1 MRPGRNTSNVRQAGL
16 TTIRVFVHECKPDI
30 PRAVWIIQLGNVVN
44 FFGFGLVLPFELIY
58 LHDRRGFPLPTSGLI
73 VSTVMAV
80 NVVCA
85 APAGALAD
93 RIGGKR
99 MLFFGAAVSGL
110 GYGSLAFVTH
120 PWQAFLGSAVAGV
133 GAGCTQPAA
142 GALITALTTREERIA
157 AFTVARVAINAGIGA
172 GGIVAGLI
180 VASGTIRSFQIIY
193 LLNAATF
200 FGYLV
205 FLVFVPDARP
215 APKGETEHGPRG
227 YRFVLGHRAF
237 LGVLAANFVFVVVG
251 YTLFGYTMPIYARH
265 HAHVG
270 SEAIGGVFAA
280 NTIFIILFVIPI
292 ARLSRARSRAT
303 LLGLMCTAWG
313 LACVIAIGAGAIG
326 GPHIGVVILAVSGIV
341 FAVGE
346 CLHAVVVQPL
356 IAELAPPAL
365 VGRYMALFG
374 ITFSFGLAA
383 GPSASASALAVSPEL
398 PWIAGAAAMLAL
410 LPVLSP
416 VVRRAQVP
424 HEPRVLAPEAL

>member
-1 MRPGRNTSNVRQAGL
+1 MRLAAFLRD
-16 TTIRVFVHECKPDI
+16 CKPDL
-30 PRAVWIIQLGNVVN
+30 PRAVWIVQLGNVVN

-58 LHDRRGFPLPTSGLI
+58 LHDRRGFSLPTSGLI
-73 VSTVMAV
+73 VSAVMVV

-93 RIGGKR
+93 RFGGKR
-99 MLFFGAAVSGL
+99 LLFCGAAVSGV
-110 GYGSLAFVTH
+110 GYSSLAFVTH
-120 PWQAFLGSAVAGV
+120 PWQAFLASAVAGV
-133 GAGCTQPAA
+133 GAGATQPAA
-142 GALITALTTREERIA
+142 GALMTALCTREQRVA

-172 GGIVAGLI
+172 GGVVAGLI

-193 LLNAATF
+193 LLNGATF
-200 FGYLV
+200 FGYLC
-205 FLVFVPDARP
+205 FLAFVPDARY
-215 APKGETEHGPRG
+215 APKVDQEPGPRG
-227 YRFVLGHRAF
+227 YRVVLRHRAF

-270 SEAIGGVFAA
+270 SQAIGAVFAA

-292 ARLSRARSRAT
+292 ARMSRARSRST
-303 LLGLMCTAWG
+303 LLALMCAAWG
-313 LACVIAIGAGAIG
+313 LACLIAIGAGAIG
-326 GPHIGVVILAVSGIV
+326 TPRDGVIILALSGIV

-365 VGRYMALFG
+365 VGRYMAMFG
-374 ITFSFGLAA
+374 ISFSVGLAA
-383 GPSASASALAVSPEL
+383 GPSASASALAVSPNL
-398 PWIAGAAAMLAL
+398 PWLAGAAAMLAL

-424 HEPRVLAPEAL
+424 HEPRVIAPETV

>member
-1 MRPGRNTSNVRQAGL
+1 MRLVTFLRD
-16 TTIRVFVHECKPDI
+16 CKPDL
-30 PRAVWIIQLGNVVN
+30 PRAVWIIQLGTVVN

-58 LHDRRGFPLPTSGLI
+58 LHDRRGFSLPTSGLI
-73 VSTVMAV
+73 VSTIMAV
-80 NVVCA
+80 SVVCA

-99 MLFFGAAVSGL
+99 LLVVGGVISGL
-110 GYGSLAFVTH
+110 GYGSLAFATH

-142 GALITALTTREERIA
+142 GALITALCTREQRIA
-157 AFTVARVAINAGIGA
+157 AFTVARIAINLGIGA
-172 GGIVAGLI
+172 GGVVAGLI
-180 VASGTIRSFQIIY
+180 VASGSIRSFQVIY

-200 FGYLV
+200 FGYLC
-205 FLVFVPDARP
+205 FLAFVPDARP
-215 APKGETEHGPRG
+215 VHRAEAEHGPRG

-237 LGVLAANFVFVVVG
+237 LGVLAANFVFVIVG

-265 HAHVG
+265 HAHV
-270 SEAIGGVFAA
+270 SSQAIGGIFAA

-292 ARLSRARSRAT
+292 ARLAHARSRAT

-313 LACVIAIGAGAIG
+313 LACVIAIGAGTIG
-326 GPHIGVVILAVSGIV
+326 GPHVGVAILALSGTV

-346 CLHAVVVQPL
+346 CLHAVVLQPL
-356 IAELAPPAL
+356 VTELAPPAL

-374 ITFSFGLAA
+374 ITFSVGLAA
-383 GPSASASALAVSPEL
+383 GPSASASALAVSPDL

-416 VVRRAQVP
+416 VVRRAQAP
-424 HEPRVLAPEAL
+424 REPRVLASETV

>member
-1 MRPGRNTSNVRQAGL
+1 MRQAGL
-16 TTIRVFVHECKPDI
+16 AARIGAFVRECKPDV

-85 APAGALAD
+85 GPAGALAD
-93 RIGGKR
+93 RFGGKR
-99 MLFFGAAVSGL
+99 LLFFGAAVSGL

-120 PWQAFLGSAVAGV
+120 PWQAFVGSAVAGV

-142 GALITALTTREERIA
+142 GALITALTTREQRIA

-180 VASGTIRSFQIIY
+180 VTSGTIRSFQVIY

-200 FGYLV
+200 FGYLA
-205 FLVFVPDARP
+205 FLAFVPDARSAPHANP
-215 APKGETEHGPRG
+215 AEHVPRG

-270 SEAIGGVFAA
+270 SQAIGAVFAA

-292 ARLSRARSRAT
+292 ARLSRGRSRAS
-303 LLGLMCTAWG
+303 LLGLMCAAWG

-326 GPHIGVVILAVSGIV
+326 GAHAGVVILAVSGIV

-365 VGRYMALFG
+365 IGRYMALFG
-374 ITFSFGLAA
+374 ITFSVGLAA
-383 GPSASASALAVSPEL
+383 GPAASASALAVSPEL
-398 PWIAGAAAMLAL
+398 PWLVGAAAMLAL

-424 HEPRVLAPEAL
+424 REEWDARAVAPETL

>member
-1 MRPGRNTSNVRQAGL
+1 MRLVTFLRD
-16 TTIRVFVHECKPDI
+16 CKPDL
-30 PRAVWIIQLGNVVN
+30 PRAVWIIQLGTVVN

-58 LHDRRGFPLPTSGLI
+58 LHDRRGFSLPTSGLI
-73 VSTVMAV
+73 VSTIMAV
-80 NVVCA
+80 SVVSA

-99 MLFFGAAVSGL
+99 LLVVGGVISGL
-110 GYGSLAFVTH
+110 GYGSLAFATH

-142 GALITALTTREERIA
+142 GALITALCTREQRIA
-157 AFTVARVAINAGIGA
+157 AFTVARIAINLGIGA
-172 GGIVAGLI
+172 GGVAAGLI
-180 VASGTIRSFQIIY
+180 VASGSIRSFQVIY

-200 FGYLV
+200 FGYLC
-205 FLVFVPDARP
+205 FLAFVPDARP
-215 APKGETEHGPRG
+215 VHRAEAEHGPRG

-237 LGVLAANFVFVVVG
+237 LGVLAANFVFVIVG

-265 HAHVG
+265 HAHV
-270 SEAIGGVFAA
+270 SSQAIGGIFAA

-292 ARLSRARSRAT
+292 ARLAHARSRAT

-313 LACVIAIGAGAIG
+313 LACVIAIGAGTIG
-326 GPHIGVVILAVSGIV
+326 GPHVGVAILALSGIV

-346 CLHAVVVQPL
+346 CLHAVVLQPL
-356 IAELAPPAL
+356 VTELAPPAL

-374 ITFSFGLAA
+374 ITFSVGLAA
-383 GPSASASALAVSPEL
+383 GPSASASALAVSPDL

-416 VVRRAQVP
+416 VVRRAQAP
-424 HEPRVLAPEAL
+424 REPRVLASETV

>member
-1 MRPGRNTSNVRQAGL
+1 MRLAAF
-16 TTIRVFVHECKPDI
+16 IRDCKPDL
-30 PRAVWIIQLGNVVN
+30 PRAVWIVQLGNVVN

-58 LHDRRGFPLPTSGLI
+58 LHDRRGFSLPTSGLI
-73 VSTVMAV
+73 VSAVMVV

-93 RIGGKR
+93 RFGGKR
-99 MLFFGAAVSGL
+99 LLFCGAAVSGV
-110 GYGSLAFVTH
+110 GYSSLAFVTH
-120 PWQAFLGSAVAGV
+120 PWQAFLASAVAGV
-133 GAGCTQPAA
+133 GAGATQPAA
-142 GALITALTTREERIA
+142 GALMTALCTREQRVA

-172 GGIVAGLI
+172 GGVVAGLI

-193 LLNAATF
+193 LLNGATF
-200 FGYLV
+200 VGYLC
-205 FLVFVPDARP
+205 FLAFVPDARY
-215 APKGETEHGPRG
+215 APKVDQEPGPRG
-227 YRFVLGHRAF
+227 YRVVLRHRAF

-270 SEAIGGVFAA
+270 SQAIGAVFAA

-292 ARLSRARSRAT
+292 ARMSRARSRST
-303 LLGLMCTAWG
+303 LLALMCAAWG
-313 LACVIAIGAGAIG
+313 LACLTAIGAGAIG
-326 GPHIGVVILAVSGIV
+326 TPRDGVIILALSGIV

-365 VGRYMALFG
+365 VGRYMAMFG
-374 ITFSFGLAA
+374 ISFSVGLAA
-383 GPSASASALAVSPEL
+383 GPSASASALAVSPNL
-398 PWIAGAAAMLAL
+398 PWLAGAAAMLAL

-424 HEPRVLAPEAL
+424 HEPRVIAPETV

>member
-1 MRPGRNTSNVRQAGL
+1 MRLAAFLRD
-16 TTIRVFVHECKPDI
+16 CKPDI

-80 NVVCA
+80 SVLCA
-85 APAGALAD
+85 GPAGAFAD
-93 RIGGKR
+93 RFGGKR
-99 MLFFGAAVSGL
+99 LLFCGAVVSGI

-180 VASGTIRSFQIIY
+180 VASGSIRSFQIVY

-200 FGYLV
+200 FGYLA
-205 FLVFVPDARP
+205 FLAFVPDARS
-215 APKGETEHGPRG
+215 APKGDVDHGPRG

-270 SEAIGGVFAA
+270 TQAIGAVFAA

-292 ARLSRARSRAT
+292 ARLSRGRSRAS
-303 LLGLMCTAWG
+303 LLALMCTAWG

-326 GPHIGVVILAVSGIV
+326 GPGTGVVILAVSGIV

-346 CLHAVVVQPL
+346 CLHAVVLQPL

-365 VGRYMALFG
+365 IGRYMALFG
-374 ITFSFGLAA
+374 ITFAVGLAA
-383 GPSASASALAVSPEL
+383 GPAASASALSISPEL
-398 PWIAGAAAMLAL
+398 PWLVGAAAMLAL

-424 HEPRVLAPEAL
+424 SEPHVLAPEAL